1 MMIDICEKALRR
13 LIIYIGRVVEM
24 ARPTRGEE
32 HKTQVACATF
42 MNWSHDRARWASMSV
57 YCTMRSGKKP
67 INLR

>member
-32 HKTQVACATF
+32 HSQ
-42 MNWSHDRARWASMSV
+42 
-57 YCTMRSGKKP
+57 
-67 INLR
+67 